1 MNKKILVIV
10 FFLTVVMLMTPVM
23 SVSAKNTE
31 KPAKK
36 VPAFFVALNTV
47 NYPEIYDKKL
57 IDNNEVTHVW
67 GAKRTANA
75 IIKIDNGPPIF
86 GKVLVNLDYKTYP
99 DSTTI
104 QRYRKMTIT
113 FDPQLNLLEG
123 GVLVGTLTWK
133 AVLSDF
139 GATFES
145 HGVLHGSGG
154 LEGYTLHVDKNVGES
169 PTHWWLIR

>member
-1 MNKKILVIV
+1 MNKKITLLALVLV
-10 FFLTVVMLMTPVM
+10 AVMLIVPVM
-23 SVSAKNTE
+23 GVSAKNPE
-31 KPAKK
+31 KSAQK

-47 NYPEIYDKKL
+47 NNEADAKIL
-57 IDNNEVTHVW
+57 IDGNGVTHVW
-67 GAKRTANA
+67 GAERTADA
-75 IIKIDNGPPIF
+75 TIKIDNGPPIF
-86 GKVLVNLDYKTYP
+86 GKVLVNLDSKTYP
-99 DSTTI
+99 DTSTI

-113 FDPQLNLLEG
+113 FDPQTNLPEG

-133 AVLSDF
+133 AVLADF

-145 HGVLHGSGG
+145 HGILHGSGG